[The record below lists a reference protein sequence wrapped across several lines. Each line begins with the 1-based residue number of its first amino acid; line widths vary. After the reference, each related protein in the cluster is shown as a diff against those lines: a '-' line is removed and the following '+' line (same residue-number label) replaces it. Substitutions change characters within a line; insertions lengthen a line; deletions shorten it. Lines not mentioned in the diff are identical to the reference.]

1 MPPASTSILQQAET
15 PAKSPVVKVLLS
27 LIRLG
32 IGIGLLVYLAKS
44 GIVDLRA
51 LSKLATAWPIT
62 LASVALLFFDV
73 FLMASRLFW
82 LFRPQSLHLSFR
94 MSLQLTLVSFFFAT
108 FLPGAA
114 GGDIA
119 KSFYVTRENSG
130 QRTEIITVVIL
141 DRVIGLFSM
150 LLLPLVF
157 APMFP
162 KLIQSVPV
170 LRYLLAT
177 AALLAVCLLAGF
189 VVCLWNQSIL
199 NVLGRKALG
208 FSKWRSLAIR
218 GFETIRIY
226 RHSPGILVSALGA
239 SMLANLSLIG
249 VTALGM
255 HLMNP
260 SGLEMKMCL
269 VIPMGYI
276 ANSLPLTPGGL
287 GVGET
292 AFNAL
297 FDITGLHGGAEALLC
312 WRIWSVFVG
321 ILGLIFYLR
330 GLRRSI
336 VNIVEV

>member
-1 MPPASTSILQQAET
+1 MPG
-15 PAKSPVVKVLLS
+15 KSPALKVLLT
-27 LIRLG
+27 LVRLA

-44 GIVDLRA
+44 GIIDLRA
-51 LSKLATAWPIT
+51 LSKLATAWLIT
-62 LASVALLFFDV
+62 LAAVTLLIFDV
-73 FLMASRLFW
+73 LLMSLRLSW
-82 LFRPQSLHLSFR
+82 LFRPQGLHLSLL
-94 MSLQLTLVSFFFAT
+94 MSLQLTLVGFFFAT
-108 FLPGAA
+108 FAPGSA

-119 KSFYVTRENSG
+119 RLFYATRENSG
-130 QRTEIITVVIL
+130 RRTEIMTVVIF

-150 LLLPLVF
+150 LLLPLLF

-170 LRYLLAT
+170 LRYLLVT
-177 AALLAVCLLAGF
+177 VALLALCLLAGF
-189 VVCLWNQSIL
+189 LVCLWNESIL
-199 NVLGRKALG
+199 RLLGRKALG
-208 FSKWRSLAIR
+208 FPKWRSLAVR
-218 GFETIRIY
+218 GLETIRTY

-239 SMLANLSLIG
+239 SMLANLALMV

-255 HLMNP
+255 LIVNP

-287 GVGET
+287 GVGEA

-297 FDITGLHGGAEALLC
+297 FDITGLHGGADALLC
-312 WRIWSVFVG
+312 WRIWSAFVG

-330 GLRRSI
+330 GLRRS
-336 VNIVEV
+336 VVKTAEDR